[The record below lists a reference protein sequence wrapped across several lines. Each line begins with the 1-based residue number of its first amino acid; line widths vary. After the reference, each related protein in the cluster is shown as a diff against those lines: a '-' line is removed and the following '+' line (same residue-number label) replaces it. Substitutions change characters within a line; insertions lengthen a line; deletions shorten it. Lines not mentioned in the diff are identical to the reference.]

1 MTHGYNLRKIRDPLL
16 KYWGKLPQELLSI
29 IYVLSQ
35 ARRPRRP
42 RRILSSRLG
51 GM

>member
-1 MTHGYNLRKIRDPLL
+1 L
-16 KYWGKLPQELLSI
+16 KYWAQLPDELLTI